1 MEVHK
6 DFSFL
11 EISWNNQSQAV
22 EMAWTRFAK
31 SEDFR
36 AGLTEGLS
44 LLELKK
50 SQNWLADLREL
61 GVVK

>member
-22 EMAWTRFAK
+22 EMSWKRFAK

-36 AGLTEGLS
+36 AGLNEGLS
-44 LLELKK
+44 LLEQKK